1 MGRGEEAYNAFY
13 RWFSGLADEAAQRFE
28 AVNPEPSGW
37 RGFYRKLRENRW
49 VE

>member
-1 MGRGEEAYNAFY
+1 MGRGEEAYDAFH

-28 AVNPEPSGW
+28 ARNPEPAGW